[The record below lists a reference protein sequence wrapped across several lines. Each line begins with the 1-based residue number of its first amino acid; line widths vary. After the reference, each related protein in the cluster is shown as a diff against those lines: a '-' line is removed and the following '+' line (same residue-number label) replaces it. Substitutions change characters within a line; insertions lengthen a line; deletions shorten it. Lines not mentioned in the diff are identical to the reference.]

1 MDMVCHQ
8 TICPDLEAIFPAV
21 FFEPA
26 KILSEVII
34 IVKDGVLIVAPLGD
48 VMRIINSNGSCYSWH
63 KEKIAKSRNKSR
75 KQSLSLF
82 TSQKCKLN
90 ST

>member
-26 KILSEVII
+26 KILPEVII
-34 IVKDGVLIVAPLGD
+34 IVKDGVLVVAPLGD

-63 KEKIAKSRNKSR
+63 KEKIAPGSGARRRDQGFDEVS
-75 KQSLSLF
+75 
-82 TSQKCKLN
+82 C
-90 ST
+90 